1 MYYYSKNKKTDTS
14 CETKVVL
21 FSRLECIYLFICFLG
36 LLQVLFP
43 LPTMV
48 GLLV

>member
-21 FSRLECIYLFICFLG
+21 FSGSTSGVVSTANNGGFTSIRTR
-36 LLQVLFP
+36 VS
-43 LPTMV
+43 
-48 GLLV
+48 